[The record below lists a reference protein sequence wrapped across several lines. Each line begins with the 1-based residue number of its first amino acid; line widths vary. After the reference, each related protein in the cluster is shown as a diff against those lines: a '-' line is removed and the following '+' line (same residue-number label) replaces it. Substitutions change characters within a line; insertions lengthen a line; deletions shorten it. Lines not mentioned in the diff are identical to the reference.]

1 VPRIV
6 AGSRE
11 AEEVDTKLAAWCQ
24 GDVALGDLVFVHL
37 ADPRSTS
44 TEGLQPSDEA
54 DLVTV
59 ESQVPGVVVVSQTCD
74 IVRSCVDRPYLE
86 ASPLVEISDAAK
98 LEDVRKGRYPRYL
111 YVPSVAA
118 NGLVGDLDRTMT
130 VEKPLAATWTRTA
143 GCSSDSERRSLAQA
157 LARKRA
163 RAAFPNDFTQLVRK
177 LANRIKEKHGKNSDE
192 GRALSMVREIRVAA
206 SPKWDAPEV
215 SLMFWF
221 VLESEAGDDPGKSP
235 AQIQPQVEKWMEQV
249 PAGGRFR
256 AVHGMAIDLSRM
268 NAMDYVDSDTLDLD
282 HLSV

>member
-1 VPRIV
+1 M
-6 AGSRE
+6 
-11 AEEVDTKLAAWCQ
+11 
-24 GDVALGDLVFVHL
+24 
-37 ADPRSTS
+37 
-44 TEGLQPSDEA
+44 
-54 DLVTV
+54 TV